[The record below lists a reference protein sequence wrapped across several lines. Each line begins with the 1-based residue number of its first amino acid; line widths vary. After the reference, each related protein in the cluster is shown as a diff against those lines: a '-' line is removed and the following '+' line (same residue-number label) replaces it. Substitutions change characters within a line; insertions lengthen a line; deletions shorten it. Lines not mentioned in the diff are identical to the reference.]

1 MSSCAHVQ
9 SWKRRIVDE
18 GSLHGCMNKMENRHE
33 KENIQPNVAMA
44 AEIPSEKMEKDHH
57 YQSSNDQSSNQYLD
71 VPSMKVSE
79 LREHL
84 RIRNLDDKGLKKDL
98 QERLQKDIEAKN
110 MFKCEMITTDTL
122 MIPVTTSEVECSA
135 VCRYEEVEDN
145 PEKLS
150 QAIDDVDHSRKT
162 MEMAVTMV
170 DDERCDESR
179 NEDISMESNLET
191 SNSSAEAKQ
200 KSSLLSMDAQME
212 KITHVS
218 SQATEMEPSVCE
230 SFPTKS
236 PKKQNLGKKIMSMFS
251 PNKLKSLTTKENID
265 AVNGLKDERAT
276 SGPYSSE
283 ETSRH
288 PSNGIVQPVQNYA
301 APVVPLTNETASQS
315 CVQQDTAESAFF
327 AKEPLVPNT
336 FTHDTKDRD
345 YSLTTPAVP
354 IKVSGKIFSSS
365 TAQAKKKEIDEAR
378 KARLEKI
385 RNKVSYHTLLWIQ
398 YRIHVLIPRDV

>member
-1 MSSCAHVQ
+1 
-9 SWKRRIVDE
+9 
-18 GSLHGCMNKMENRHE
+18 MNKMENRHE

-122 MIPVTTSEVECSA
+122 MIPVTTTEVECSA
-135 VCRYEEVEDN
+135 VCRYREVEDN

-150 QAIDDVDHSRKT
+150 QAIDDVDHSGKT

-276 SGPYSSE
+276 SGTYSSE

-301 APVVPLTNETASQS
+301 APVVPLTNETASQM
-315 CVQQDTAESAFF
+315 
-327 AKEPLVPNT
+327 VPNT
-336 FTHDTKDRD
+336 FTHDTKDQD

-354 IKVSGKIFSSS
+354 IKVSSKIFSSS